1 VTTNITIAL
10 VEDEPLYRQL
20 VLDLC
25 KACSVTVGGA
35 FHCADEATRALPS
48 LDPDIALIDLGL
60 PDAEGS
66 ELIATLKQLAPR
78 TQCLVLTKFDDDVHL
93 FRALECGAAGYL
105 LKDALDVQ
113 RLRAALDET
122 LSGGAPMSSS
132 IARRVLASFHVPRA
146 SADFSM
152 LTDRESEI
160 LDQLAAGHGA
170 KHVSRLLGISYETVR
185 CHQKSIYRKLQV
197 NSVVQAVACANASSS
212 GRWPTLWPLRRSA
225 RTR

>member
-1 VTTNITIAL
+1 MSTNINIAL

-25 KACSVTVGGA
+25 RACSVNVRGV
-35 FHCADEATRALPS
+35 FHRADDATRALPS
-48 LDPDIALIDLGL
+48 LDLDIALIDLGL
-60 PDAEGS
+60 PDADGAD
-66 ELIATLKQLAPR
+66 LIATLRRLAPR
-78 TQCLVLTKFDDDVHL
+78 TQCLVLTKFDDDAHL

-105 LKDALDVQ
+105 LKDALDLH
-113 RLRAALDET
+113 RLRTALDET

-132 IARRVLASFHVPRA
+132 IARRVLAAFHVPRA

-160 LDQLAAGHGA
+160 LDHLAAGHGA

-212 GRWPTLWPLRRSA
+212 GRWPTLWPRKRSV
-225 RTR
+225 RSR